1 MMTALAFELEDS
13 MHRTRDYLQ
22 ALYATLGQPTAPNI
36 LAAQRVLCDAIEAH
50 EASEALRAAAF
61 DERRTIAA

>member
-1 MMTALAFELEDS
+1 MTALAFELEDS
-13 MHRTRDYLQ
+13 MHRTRDYLR

-50 EASEALRAAAF
+50 EESEALRIAAA
-61 DERRTIAA
+61 DMRQNVAA